1 MKKTKKRILSGI
13 QPSGHLHLGNYFGM
27 MSKMI
32 EYQNQDDLF
41 CFIAD
46 FHALTANPDPK
57 ILSSNTYNAVCDF
70 IALGLSPDN
79 TTFWVQSDVP
89 EVTELAWILSSFTS
103 IGSMDRS
110 TTYKDKI
117 SKGIKPNMGLYSYPI
132 LMAADILLF
141 NANIVPVGKDQK
153 QHIEIA
159 RYIAN
164 KFNARYG
171 RVFILP
177 EPEIVE
183 KTQLIPGV
191 DGKKMSKSYNNTIPI
206 FGKEDVIRKNVMSIK
221 TDTTPINQPKN
232 KDSTLFYLYCLFS
245 NDSEKLILSKK
256 YDAPGLRYGD
266 VKSELFQKIMD
277 YFAPYR
283 EKRAL
288 LQSKPDDIKD
298 ILNFGA
304 KKAKLIASQTLDQIR
319 AVIGLGVA
327 NEL

>member
-159 RYIAN
+159 RDIAN

-221 TDTTPINQPKN
+221 TDTTPINEPKN
-232 KDSTLFYLYCLFS
+232 KDSTLFYLYCLFL
-245 NDSEKLILSKK
+245 NDSEKLHLSKK

-298 ILNFGA
+298 ILNIGA